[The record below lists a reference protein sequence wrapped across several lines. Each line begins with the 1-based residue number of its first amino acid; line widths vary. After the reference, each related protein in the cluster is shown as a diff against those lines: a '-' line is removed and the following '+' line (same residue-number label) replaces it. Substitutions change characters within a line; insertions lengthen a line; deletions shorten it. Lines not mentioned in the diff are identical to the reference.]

1 MKSVSKLSLIILLVC
16 VVGCSDKQQEAADNI
31 ARHEVAAQTYLK
43 QGQLKAAMLEA
54 RNIIQISPDSAKGYV
69 TLARIYNEL
78 GASGANY
85 AFLEPIVEKMPEVA
99 TELAIAYQHGKKY
112 RSALNI
118 IAEHPA
124 VTNDDKIRQ
133 AKIAAISSVYL
144 GETNEAN
151 VFVETLRELKAGESD
166 VAYVLASAALA
177 KGNTDEAF
185 TLLDNALKTDESNVE
200 LLTLIGSI
208 SLYQRDFERAESYL
222 TRVLGVLP
230 KTDIQ
235 TNQRLNILTLL
246 TEVLIQ
252 QGRTSEA
259 YTYQKII
266 AESNAEGTAAQQ
278 RFNEAME
285 LYQQGNLAEAE
296 TILRELR
303 EQFPNDKNSATLL
316 GMVEF
321 QKGED
326 EKASTLFD
334 SFIDPETANPT
345 VIQAAAL
352 VKFRNNQM
360 SDAIALLKAAAENQ
374 PNNPTILATY
384 GLALLDQDDK
394 SAEGAMALEKS
405 LALNSKQQRIR
416 IALAKRYMALGQN
429 EQAVAQLQ
437 KAYQEQ
443 PLDLIIQQSYFKSLF
458 DNGLAD
464 KVKEEVISFKQKNP
478 GNPRGDFIEGW
489 YNVEQKNYPEAEKA
503 FERAASAPNS
513 SEQSLAL
520 SGLAQVY
527 ELQQQPQ
534 KAINTWQLAIESAPQ
549 TTAAYGRWLALAR
562 SLKREKEAFEFLQK
576 LEKKTTAWQPSL
588 LLSQLELQRND
599 LNKSIAHIEEA
610 LSRSKEANNVKQIAA
625 RLFQTQGIFL
635 RKEGKLPEAR
645 ASFLRAVKLYPES
658 ADFLN
663 NLIDVE
669 IAAKNLPEAQ
679 KLLDQFIKTDDN
691 EAERLFLQANIRL
704 AENNTDEALKLY
716 RTAWEIKP
724 MEAIGEAIYGLYQ
737 RGEQKELMVSFGK
750 EWAEKIPTS
759 YRPALI
765 NAINAQTSQNP
776 DEALGW
782 YEKAVELAPRMPA
795 ALNNLAWMYYERKD
809 KRALEFAKRAYDL
822 APDNAAILDTYGWI
836 LVEAGQLAEGIPIL
850 ERAAA
855 LAPDNKEIVD
865 HLKQAKTR

>member
-1 MKSVSKLSLIILLVC
+1 MKSVAKLSLIVLFVC
-16 VVGCSDKQQEAADNI
+16 VVGCSDKQQEAADSI
-31 ARHEVAAQTYLK
+31 ARHEVAAQTYQK
-43 QGQLKAAMLEA
+43 QGQLKAAILEA
-54 RNIIQISPDSAKGYV
+54 RNIIQLSPDNAKGYII
-69 TLARIYNEL
+69 LGQIYNDL

-85 AFLEPIVEKMPEVA
+85 AFLEPIVKKMPGVA
-99 TELAIAYQHGKKY
+99 TELAIAYLNGKKY
-112 RSALNI
+112 RSALNV
-118 IAEHPA
+118 IADYPA
-124 VTNDDKIRQ
+124 ETQEDKIRQ
-133 AKIAAISSVYL
+133 AKTAAISSIYL
-144 GETNEAN
+144 GEKDETNT
-151 VFVETLRELKAGESD
+151 FVETLRELQASESD
-166 VAYVLASAALA
+166 IAFVLATSALA
-177 KGNTDEAF
+177 KGATDEAF
-185 TLLDNALKTDESNVE
+185 TLLDNALKTDEKNVE
-200 LLTLIGSI
+200 LLTMIGSI
-208 SLYQRDFERAESYL
+208 SVYQREFDQAESYF
-222 TRVLGVLP
+222 TTVLGILP
-230 KTDIQ
+230 QTDIQ
-235 TNQRLNILTLL
+235 TNQRLNILTML

-296 TILRELR
+296 AILRELR

-321 QKGED
+321 QKGDD

-334 SFIDPETANPT
+334 AFIDPETANPT

-360 SDAIALLKAAAENQ
+360 ADALVLLKAAAENQ

-405 LALNSKQQRIR
+405 LALNPKQQRIR
-416 IALAKRYMALGQN
+416 IALAKRYIALGQN
-429 EQAVAQLQ
+429 EQAIAQLQ

-458 DNGLAD
+458 DNDLAER
-464 KVKEEVISFKQKNP
+464 VKEEVASFKQMHP

-503 FERAASAPNS
+503 FERAAAATNS

-534 KAINTWQLAIESAPQ
+534 KAINTWQLAIEAAPQ

-562 SLKREKEAFEFLQK
+562 SLKRESEALEFLK
-576 LEKKTTAWQPSL
+576 NLEKKTTEWQPSL

-599 LNKSIAHIEEA
+599 ITKSIAHIEEA
-610 LSRSKEANNVKQIAA
+610 LTRSKEANNIKQIAA
-625 RLFQTQGIFL
+625 RLFQTQGVFL

-645 ASFLRAVKLYPES
+645 VSFLRAVKFYPES

-663 NLIDVE
+663 KLIEVE

-679 KLLDQFIKTDDN
+679 KLLDQFVKTDDN
-691 EAERLFLQANIRL
+691 EAERLFLQGNIRI
-704 AENNTDEALKLY
+704 AENNVDEALKLY
-716 RTAWEIKP
+716 RTGWEIKP
-724 MEAIGEAIYGLYQ
+724 MEAIGEAIYGIYQ
-737 RGEQKELMVSFGK
+737 RGEKTDLMLAFAK

-759 YRPALI
+759 FRPALI
-765 NAINAQTSQNP
+765 NAINTQTTDP

-809 KRALEFAKRAYDL
+809 DRALGLAKRAYEL

-836 LVEAGQLAEGIPIL
+836 LVETGQVEAGLPIL

-855 LAPDNKEIVD
+855 LAPDNKEILE
-865 HLKQAKTR
+865 HLKQAKAR